1 MKQRAGRSRIHP
13 CVFLL
18 FCLASSLAAAR
29 SQPAP
34 PATRPPAAAQDPY
47 AGKKKVLAIA
57 DVHTGYQ
64 HDSISHALAT
74 IERLG
79 RESGLYVTFIRTD
92 TQLITKDKIFGT
104 GKYAAPPA
112 GQRGVNARNLDYF
125 DAIFFLGLGEED
137 LSEQQK
143 KDLLSFVHD
152 DGKGFVGGHSAIDA
166 FYHWPEYGEMVGAYF
181 DNHPW
186 GVFDAPIVVEEPL
199 FPGLA
204 GLPREF
210 SLRDEIYVVTDSPY
224 SRDKV
229 DVLMRLDASGLNL
242 KIPGLNRSDGDF
254 PVAWVKNYGKGRV
267 FYSTLGHSDESWDDT
282 RVQKMYFEA
291 IKWALG
297 LTPYTVAPH
306 PLPARK

>member
-1 MKQRAGRSRIHP
+1 MTRREWLRTAAM
-13 CVFLL
+13 
-18 FCLASSLAAAR
+18 LATGCRLAAAG
-29 SQPAP
+29 
-34 PATRPPAAAQDPY
+34 AQDPF
-47 AGKKKVLAIA
+47 AGRKKVLAIA

-79 RESGLYVTFIRTD
+79 RESGLYITFIRTD
-92 TQLITKDKIFGT
+92 TQLITKGKIYGN
-104 GKYAAPPA
+104 GKYAAPPE
-112 GQRGVNARNLDYF
+112 GQRQVNAKNLDYF

-137 LSEQQK
+137 LSAQQK

-166 FYHWPEYGEMVGAYF
+166 FYHWPEYGDMVGAYF

-186 GVFDAPIVVEEPL
+186 GVFDAPIVVEEPT

-204 GLPREF
+204 GLPREL
-210 SLRDEIYVVTDSPY
+210 SMRDEIYVVTDSPY

-229 DVLMRLDASGLNL
+229 DVLMRLDASRLNL
-242 KIPGLNRSDGDF
+242 KVPGLNRTDGDF

-267 FYSTLGHSDESWDDT
+267 FYSTFGHSDESWDDP
-282 RVQKMYFEA
+282 RIQKMYFEA

-297 LTPYTVAPH
+297 LSAYTVAPH
-306 PLPARK
+306 PLPTQK